1 MSAGETAAV
10 VAAVA
15 LAVGVVGLLLTMGAL
30 IRTLTEVRHAV
41 EDFRGT
47 AVPLLADV
55 HTTVRQASAE
65 LGKVDTILDRAED
78 ISGTVDSATRL
89 ASRAFTTPLVK
100 AMAFTTGSAR
110 AFRAL
115 RKKG

>member
-1 MSAGETAAV
+1 VSAAELSAV
-10 VAAVA
+10 IAAVA
-15 LAVGVVGLLLTMGAL
+15 LAIGVVGLLLAMGAL

-41 EDFRGT
+41 EDFRRK
-47 AVPLLADV
+47 AVPLLTDV

-65 LGKVDTILDRAED
+65 LGKVDTILDRAEG